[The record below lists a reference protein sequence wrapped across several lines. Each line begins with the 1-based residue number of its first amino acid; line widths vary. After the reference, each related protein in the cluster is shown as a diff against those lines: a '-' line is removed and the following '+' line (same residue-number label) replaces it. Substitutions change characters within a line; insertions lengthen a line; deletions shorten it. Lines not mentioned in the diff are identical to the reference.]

1 MAAKNTLANQLVWFR
16 NDLRVADHPALT
28 AACEAA
34 TSLGGVVHGVFVC
47 VPGQWQAHDWG
58 ANKRDFVFRSVQALA
73 SKLGEVNIV
82 LHILKA
88 EHFDDCADALVALAQ
103 AVDAGKIWWHRE
115 VGWDERQRDLAV
127 RKCCSRSG
135 IATEVLDDRFLVPP
149 ETLLTGSGTPFKVFT
164 PYKRRWLEYLKA
176 TGPGPLPVV
185 KPPAGKVQP
194 ARLNPG
200 DFGLTEL
207 LPAMASRWPA
217 GESEAHARLAAF
229 VAKPLMHYGE
239 QRDFPAHPGTST
251 LSPYLAAGVISA
263 RQCAHAWLLASE
275 GDWHHPGSEVWLSE
289 LAWRDFYQYI
299 MWHFPRVSRN
309 QPFVEKTRHLA
320 WRKAD
325 ADFLAWCQGRTGI
338 PLVDAAMRQLH
349 ATGWMHNRLRMVVA
363 MFLTKNLLVDWRRGE
378 AYFMQQLV
386 DGDFPANNG
395 GWQWSAST
403 GTDAAPYFR
412 VFNPVSQ
419 SQRFDPQGQFIRHWL
434 PELAHLD
441 NKQIHLP
448 KPALRGDYPAPIV
461 DLKQSRQQAID
472 AFAAL

>member
-1 MAAKNTLANQLVWFR
+1 MSRAKHPNQLIWFR
-16 NDLRVADHPALT
+16 NDLRVTDHPALT
-28 AACEAA
+28 AACQSAMAE
-34 TSLGGVVHGVFVC
+34 GGRVHAVFVC
-47 VPGQWQAHDWG
+47 TTQQWQRHDWG
-58 ANKRDFVFRSVQALA
+58 VNKRDFVYRSVLALGQQLRELGITLHVLQVPLFSQCA
-73 SKLGEVNIV
+73 EAVVKL
-82 LHILKA
+82 
-88 EHFDDCADALVALAQ
+88 ALELG
-103 AVDAGKIWWHRE
+103 AGKVVWHRE

-127 RKCCSRSG
+127 RKRCTQENL
-135 IATEVLDDRFLVPP
+135 ATEVLDDRLLVPP
-149 ETLLTGSGTPFKVFT
+149 ESVLTGGGTPFKVFT
-164 PYKRRWLEYLKA
+164 PYKRRWLEALKA
-176 TGPGPLPVV
+176 SGVANLP
-185 KPPAGKVQP
+185 KPRVQPGKVNAP
-194 ARLNPG
+194 TISRDA
-200 DFGLTEL
+200 FGLSEDV
-207 LPAMASRWPA
+207 PAMAALWPA
-217 GESEAHARLAAF
+217 GESEAHKRLVRF
-229 VAKPLMHYGE
+229 TRERLMQYGE
-239 QRDFPAHPGTST
+239 QRDFPALEGTSG
-251 LSPYLAAGVISA
+251 LSPYLAVGAISA

-275 GDWHHPGSEVWLSE
+275 GDWHHPRSDVWLSE
-289 LAWRDFYQYI
+289 LGWRDFYQYI

-309 QPFVEKTRHLA
+309 QPFVEKTRQLA
-320 WRKAD
+320 WRSAD
-325 ADFLAWCQGRTGI
+325 EDFLAWCQGRTGI

-386 DGDFPANNG
+386 DGDFAANNG

-419 SQRFDPQGQFIRHWL
+419 SQRFDPEGQFIRHWL

-461 DLKQSRQQAID
+461 DLKLSRQQAID